1 MSIQTIGVG
10 AADNDG
16 TGDTARAAFGKA
28 NDNFADLYGV
38 HGADVQT
45 FTFTT
50 KQDDL
55 AVNASARFL
64 RWTGAG
70 TTGIT
75 GIAAPSTARIL
86 TIINAGTDYL
96 LWLENR
102 NTASAATNRF
112 LLPDGFLACLMPGD
126 TITIWYDLTSAVW
139 RVLDWP
145 TRGIQMGFSLYSDFL
160 DYGGA
165 SSDIAGYANG
175 TGAGSSSGY
184 ENSAYAS
191 GMRKIYTGTTTAGL
205 STIAGYQA
213 CMYKTAQ
220 RGGLVGAAVMVPT
233 ATDGTETYALE
244 VGFTWGDTS
253 SATHAACWEYRW
265 NGAAAELS
273 QTIISNGSASRS
285 TSGSPSVTS
294 PAITTRNFDLMVFIN
309 SAWTRVD
316 FLYSTDGI
324 AYTLAQSIAA
334 TFAAGSPRFSP
345 AVAIKKSAGTTSR
358 TAISDWFGVRLTG
371 GVAR

>member
-1 MSIQTIGVG
+1 MTLQVINNGS
-10 AADNDG
+10 
-16 TGDTARAAFGKA
+16 RA
-28 NDNFADLYGV
+28 NDETAETLFSAFEKVKSNFSELYGIYGSEV
-38 HGADVQT
+38 EA

-55 AVNASARFL
+55 AIATGTRIL
-64 RWTGAG
+64 RWNGAG

-75 GIAAPSTARIL
+75 GIAAPSTARVV
-86 TIINAGTDYL
+86 TIVNASTDYL
-96 LWLENR
+96 LWLENQ
-102 NTASAATNRF
+102 NTASAAANR
-112 LLPDGFLACLMPGD
+112 LMLPDGFPAFLMPGD
-126 TITIWYDLTSAVW
+126 TITLLYDLTAGRW
-139 RVLDWP
+139 RVLSWP

-175 TGAGSSSGY
+175 TGAGSSNGY
-184 ENSAYAS
+184 ENNAYAS
-191 GMRKIYTGTTTAGL
+191 GMRKIYTGTSTAGL

-213 CMYKTAQ
+213 CAYKVAQ

-294 PAITTRNFDLMVFIN
+294 PAITTRHFDLMVFIN

-345 AVAIKKSAGTTSR
+345 ALAIKKSAGTTSR
-358 TAISDWFGVRLTG
+358 TAVSDWFGVRLTG